1 MNVQAVTPTAPRRRR
16 VLPRVPRVP
25 RVPHLPRGRR
35 GRRGRLTAALAVLVT
50 LLMLLHGWVPDS
62 GPHLGSLVETFLPWT
77 AAAVVALLAAA
88 LLRRSRMALAAAA
101 LPAVTWAGLH
111 GGTFL
116 DRAAG
121 GPADLTVV
129 THNVDDVNPDPA
141 GTARALAASG
151 AQLIA
156 LEELTPPALGTYEQ
170 TLAATHPYHA
180 VAGTVGLWSTHPL
193 RDTAAVPLVPW
204 RSALRTTA
212 DTPQGPLTVYVAHLP
227 SVRLRL
233 GSGFTTDRRNEAAD
247 RLAAELDSAPA
258 GRVLLLGDFNGTTGD
273 RALAPVTGRFRSAQ
287 EVAGAGFGF
296 TWPARFPVARIDQ
309 ILVRDLTPVAAWTL
323 PATASDH
330 LPVAASLRR

>member
-1 MNVQAVTPTAPRRRR
+1 MHAVTPTAPRRRR
-16 VLPRVPRVP
+16 ILPRVSPGSRGS
-25 RVPHLPRGRR
+25 RGRVI
-35 GRRGRLTAALAVLVT
+35 AALAVLLT
-50 LLMLLHGWVPDS
+50 LLMLLHGWVPNR
-62 GPHLGSLVETFLPWT
+62 GARLGSLVETFLPWT

-88 LLRRSRMALAAAA
+88 LLRRSRVALVAVL

-116 DRAAG
+116 DRSGG

-156 LEELTPPALGTYEQ
+156 LEELTHPALRTYEQ
-170 TLAATHPYHA
+170 TLAGTHPYHA
-180 VAGTVGLWSTHPL
+180 VAGTVGLWSTYPL
-193 RDTAAVPLVPW
+193 RDTASVPLVPW

-227 SVRLRL
+227 SVRVRL
-233 GSGFTTDRRNEAAD
+233 GSGFTTDRRDEAAG
-247 RLAAELDSAPA
+247 RLASELDSAPA
-258 GRVLLLGDFNGTTGD
+258 GRTLLLGDFNGTTDD
-273 RALAPVTGRFRSAQ
+273 RALARVTGRFHSAQ
-287 EVAGAGFGF
+287 EAAGAGFGF
-296 TWPARFPVARIDQ
+296 SWPARFPVARIDQ

-330 LPVAASLRR
+330 LPVASSLRR